1 MSVEQVEVA
10 EYTEVESE
18 YLFKAQFAS
27 CHVFRT
33 ILECLN
39 TTMSTLPIYFGRDE
53 ISMVCI
59 NGFKTLF
66 FQGIIETCNLT
77 DYYLSPM
84 ITKDDPTS
92 VHIINVD
99 VGRLLKSVKD
109 LPRKGL
115 FQISQS
121 SKDPDNIVLTIFVD
135 GQSTSSSFRLL
146 PVRDEDAHISFEEP
160 EALPSSRPNKTVL
173 LSKFTQV
180 AASSGKSTSKS
191 SFIRCYPNGVDI
203 VGTSSDKGSAT
214 YSYWGEVSDYE
225 PICDIKVGVEIMKS
239 LAKLSNLCTE
249 GIIRFYCNDPGYMRL
264 EIPLSILGIAYIY
277 IKKQSSDEK

>member
-1 MSVEQVEVA
+1 MIVEQIEVNP
-10 EYTEVESE
+10 EYTEFDSE
-18 YLFKAQFAS
+18 YLFKAEFAS

-39 TTMSTLPIYFGRDE
+39 TTMSTLPIYFGKDE
-53 ISMVCI
+53 ISIVCV
-59 NGFKTLF
+59 NGFKTMF

-77 DYYLSPM
+77 DYYLSP
-84 ITKDDPTS
+84 IVTKEDDS
-92 VHIINVD
+92 AVHIIHVD

-121 SKDPDNIVLTIFVD
+121 IKDPENIMLTILVD

-146 PVRDEDAHISFEEP
+146 PVRDEDSHISFQ
-160 EALPSSRPNKTVL
+160 EADPMKSAYPNKTVL

-180 AASSGKSTSKS
+180 ASSAGKSTSKS
-191 SFIRCYPNGVDI
+191 SYLRCYPNGVDI
-203 VGTSSDKGSAT
+203 AGMSSDKGSQT
-214 YSYWGEVSDYE
+214 YTPWGECDVD
-225 PICDIKVGVEIMKS
+225 PICEIKVGVEIMKS
-239 LAKLSNLCTE
+239 MAKLSNLCTE
-249 GIIRFYCNDPGYMRL
+249 GIIRFYCNDPGYIRL

-277 IKKQSSDEK
+277 IKKNSSDDK